1 MLVGRDRLGWRAL
14 CAALTLAILACGAPQ
29 PPPRLYV
36 VKSGPYPLY
45 EHNGDWLATRLSGLP
60 LAEIEERII
69 REARMTQAQ
78 NRATSTTDGP
88 WLHSGCIFDVQRT
101 APDAQDGSYVW
112 AYGKVVRC
120 DEPVVTGLPERRDGA
135 DVWYFGT
142 SSDADRPLS
151 ASGGLITRSPTAE
164 IDHDHAPPVHQ
175 LSPCRSAVCDAPAN

>member
-1 MLVGRDRLGWRAL
+1 MCLSGDRQEGFLLVGRDRLGWRAL

-120 DEPVVTGLPERRDGA
+120 DEPVVTGLPEPQMGMRPRALRIYDGLLG
-135 DVWYFGT
+135 YFPASLLEPYAGSPPT
-142 SSDADRPLS
+142 PRP
-151 ASGGLITRSPTAE
+151 
-164 IDHDHAPPVHQ
+164 AP
-175 LSPCRSAVCDAPAN
+175 